1 MLKTKR
7 DLQPM
12 TEAESC
18 VELRQL
24 IETGKDRGF
33 LAYEELIETLPD
45 EIVTSSDGLDQV
57 LTQLESH
64 DIEILGAEAVER
76 VSRPEAVSAVKH
88 APEPVRVVPLPPG
101 EKNADP
107 LPVYLREMG
116 SVPLLNRRKEVALAR
131 RIERGKRRVLNA
143 LARNGY
149 ALAEVERLGCLF
161 HSGQVSPKLFVSG
174 PKRNGDENIQ
184 ESRAAEVQQGLGRIQ
199 GLEREVAKARTRE
212 KRLVR
217 GGRAR
222 RASRWRIARMRVS
235 VARALR
241 DLGLVSRE
249 VDRVSQA
256 ILDAGRTVARH
267 ERALR
272 ELKREATGTN
282 GSARGRQISRKV
294 DRLRREIRSVEAE
307 MSAERGDLG
316 HLCKLIRRGLHEA
329 ERAKR
334 ELIEANLRLVVSI
347 AKKHAKRGL
356 PFLDLIQEGNIG
368 LMTAVDKFE
377 HRRGYK
383 FSTYATWW
391 IRQAVTRAIADQART
406 IRIPV
411 HMFDTINKVVRIQ
424 RILVH
429 EKGREP
435 TPDEIATELN
445 FPVEKVRNVLNV
457 ARQPTSLERPIGE
470 EGETSLK
477 DLVEDPT
484 AVNPVEAAL
493 QSDLRVRTEDMLQT
507 LTPREAKVLRM
518 RFGVGCAGAHTL
530 EEIGRRLTVSRERI
544 RQIES
549 RALERLRHPSRS
561 DDLRT
566 FLLE

>member
-1 MLKTKR
+1 ML
-7 DLQPM
+7 
-12 TEAESC
+12 A
-18 VELRQL
+18 ELR
-24 IETGKDRGF
+24 RGTRG
-33 LAYEELIETLPD
+33 A
-45 EIVTSSDGLDQV
+45 TS
-57 LTQLESH
+57 
-64 DIEILGAEAVER
+64 
-76 VSRPEAVSAVKH
+76 
-88 APEPVRVVPLPPG
+88 
-101 EKNADP
+101 
-107 LPVYLREMG
+107 
-116 SVPLLNRRKEVALAR
+116 
-131 RIERGKRRVLNA
+131 
-143 LARNGY
+143 
-149 ALAEVERLGCLF
+149 
-161 HSGQVSPKLFVSG
+161 
-174 PKRNGDENIQ
+174 
-184 ESRAAEVQQGLGRIQ
+184 
-199 GLEREVAKARTRE
+199 
-212 KRLVR
+212 
-217 GGRAR
+217 
-222 RASRWRIARMRVS
+222 
-235 VARALR
+235 
-241 DLGLVSRE
+241 
-249 VDRVSQA
+249 
-256 ILDAGRTVARH
+256 
-267 ERALR
+267 
-272 ELKREATGTN
+272 
-282 GSARGRQISRKV
+282 SARGRRVTRKV
-294 DRLRREIRSVEAE
+294 DRIRREIRAIEAE
-307 MSAERGDLG
+307 MEAERGELG
-316 HLCKLIRRGLHEA
+316 HLSRLIRRGMHET
-329 ERAKR
+329 EKAKR

-435 TPDEIATELN
+435 TPEEIARELD
-445 FPVEKVRNVLNV
+445 FPVEKVRNVLSV

-484 AVNPVEAAL
+484 AINPVDAAL
-493 QSDLRVRTEDMLQT
+493 QSDLRVRTESMLRS

-561 DDLRT
+561 DDLRS
-566 FLLE
+566 FLVE